1 METLIEQLPKYADL
15 LQKAGVIGILLVV
28 CGFLL
33 LEVIRLRKQAV
44 RTFAERDAY
53 RLGYVIYKSA
63 CDREKITVDTSAL
76 QALPIQLPAGA
87 INVGAA

>member
-15 LQKAGVIGILLVV
+15 LQKAGVIGVLLIALAVM
-28 CGFLL
+28 GAEML
-33 LEVIRLRKQAV
+33 RLRKQSV

-53 RLGYVIYKSA
+53 RLAYVVYKSA

-76 QALPIQLPAGA
+76 QALPVLADLGMAPPT
-87 INVGAA
+87 